1 MKVLELLAL
10 KYVWI
15 YSSWFSFIE
24 FVLLFR
30 TRMTKVMLTCFKHN
44 TIALSFYKDKLKFS
58 LDETDMNDDIT
69 LNLDYEILSRIMPQK
84 K

>member
-1 MKVLELLAL
+1 
-10 KYVWI
+10 
-15 YSSWFSFIE
+15 
-24 FVLLFR
+24 
-30 TRMTKVMLTCFKHN
+30 MTKVMLTCFKHN
-44 TIALSFYKDKLKFS
+44 TIAQSFYKDKLKFS